1 MPGDSIDREGMANC
15 IVSPMGSNVM
25 RQGDVVD
32 RYRCLCLVDNRV
44 NREREGTNGL

>member
-1 MPGDSIDREGMANC
+1 MPGDSIDREGMANW
-15 IVSPMGSNVM
+15 IASLMGSTV

-44 NREREGTNGL
+44 KREREGTNGL